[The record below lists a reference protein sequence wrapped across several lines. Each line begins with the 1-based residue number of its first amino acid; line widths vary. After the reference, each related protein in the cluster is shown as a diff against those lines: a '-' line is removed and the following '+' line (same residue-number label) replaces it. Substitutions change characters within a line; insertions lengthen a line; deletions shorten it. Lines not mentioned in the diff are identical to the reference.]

1 MTVIYFSLKLL
12 KDDSGNLNELYDPQ
26 VGSEHR
32 LSEPDVSVFILNHD
46 LFTVG
51 SRF

>member
-1 MTVIYFSLKLL
+1 MIDSLKLL

-32 LSEPDVSVFILNHD
+32 LSESDVSLFLNHD
-46 LFTVG
+46 LFPVG